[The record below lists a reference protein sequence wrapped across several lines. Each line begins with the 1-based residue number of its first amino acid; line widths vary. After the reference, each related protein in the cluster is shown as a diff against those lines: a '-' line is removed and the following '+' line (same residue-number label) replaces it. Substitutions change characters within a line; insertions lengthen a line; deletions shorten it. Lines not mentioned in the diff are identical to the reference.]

1 MHKKYVMITYM
12 SYIQFKKDL
21 KLGQLFENEF
31 IKILEK
37 KNYQIISTC
46 NDNKYDIE
54 ASRKNKLVTF
64 EVKADL
70 MSDKTGNYFIE
81 FISFNKPSGINTTQA
96 DFYVLYNDNKFN
108 VVSVQL
114 IKEMIE
120 DKDYKRIL
128 CNSNKTSMGYIFDCK
143 LVNKYYTWI
152 AGINLSEILE
162 TG

>member
-1 MHKKYVMITYM
+1 MLLMIIM

-31 IKILEK
+31 VKILEK

-46 NDNKYDIE
+46 DNNKYDIK

-81 FISFNKPSGINTTQA
+81 FISFNKPSGIKTTEA
-96 DFYVLYNDNKFN
+96 DFYVLYNNNKFH
-108 VVSVQL
+108 VVSVEL
-114 IKEMIE
+114 INELIN
-120 DKDYKRIL
+120 DKDYNRIL
-128 CNSNKTSMGYIFDCK
+128 CNKNKTSMGYIFDCK
-143 LVNKYYTWI
+143 LVNKYYTWTTD
-152 AGINLSEILE
+152 INLSEILE